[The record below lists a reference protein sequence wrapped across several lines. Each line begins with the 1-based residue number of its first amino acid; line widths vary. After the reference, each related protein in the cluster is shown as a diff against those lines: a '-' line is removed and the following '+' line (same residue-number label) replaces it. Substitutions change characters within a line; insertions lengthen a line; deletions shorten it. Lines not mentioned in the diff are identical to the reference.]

1 MLRRIVGDDVFF
13 RGLRRYYRTHRF
25 RSAGTDDLQRAFEE
39 ESGRSL
45 QRFFDRWIYGTAIPR
60 IGYSVTRGAGE
71 VTLRLEQEGT
81 AIFDVPITVTFTGED
96 GESAD
101 RLVVMSDR
109 RLEVTLPVS
118 RRVRQVRLNR
128 DSAALAE
135 FVER

>member
-1 MLRRIVGDDVFF
+1 
-13 RGLRRYYRTHRF
+13 
-25 RSAGTDDLQRAFEE
+25 
-39 ESGRSL
+39 
-45 QRFFDRWIYGTAIPR
+45 
-60 IGYSVTRGAGE
+60 